1 MPLKNVQTTLGKIS
15 KNQANCCF
23 RICLPQIDVLDSI
36 GLSIDLIAQKPELD
50 CRTAVSAESMHWK
63 IPGATG
69 TNPELGTLRC
79 VLDFQRVSSFVRKS
93 DSSNFLSIMICRLW
107 KAVWKF
113 RRWTHPEAMLAITWI
128 TYRRGGAAVQI
139 EFVKSELDVSRS
151 TLIIEFASAQ
161 LTVSSLEESC
171 LVQRNWTAAM
181 KQKKI
186 INIKQRS
193 EDFQVQNF

>member
-1 MPLKNVQTTLGKIS
+1 
-15 KNQANCCF
+15 
-23 RICLPQIDVLDSI
+23 
-36 GLSIDLIAQKPELD
+36 
-50 CRTAVSAESMHWK
+50 
-63 IPGATG
+63 
-69 TNPELGTLRC
+69 
-79 VLDFQRVSSFVRKS
+79 
-93 DSSNFLSIMICRLW
+93 
-107 KAVWKF
+107 
-113 RRWTHPEAMLAITWI
+113 MLAITWI

-139 EFVKSELDVSRS
+139 EFVKSELYVSRS